1 MQKIIIVLA
10 VVAFVIASGSSVF
23 ATAVTLT
30 GTIKSIDTTTATVV
44 FCAENGKD
52 VTLKTDKSVDLS
64 KLKAGDKVE
73 ITVEDDVLK
82 SVKPGHVN
90 WCPPGY

>member
-1 MQKIIIVLA
+1 MKKIVIVLA
-10 VVAFVIASGSSVF
+10 VVAFVIALGSSVF

-30 GTIKSIDTTTATVV
+30 GTIKSIDTATAMVV

-82 SVKPGHVN
+82 SVKAGHAS